1 MFLKCPYSVKVSE
14 VVFNLGSI
22 LSCMYGFDGSRV
34 WGFMQGDP
42 TTCRFILAED
52 QYVGT
57 YGRRNRGGVM
67 PDCWSVDGVDGA
79 VDLDEP
85 KQEVE
90 EVKVGVDSL
99 ANKLCEVRVH
109 VQKLKITA
117 ICVALGCGCVT
128 MAICGVASG
137 LVMSRMW

>member
-34 WGFMQGDP
+34 WGFMQGNP
-42 TTCRFILAED
+42 TMCRFILSED
-52 QYVGT
+52 QYAGT
-57 YGRRNRGGVM
+57 YGWGNRGGVM
-67 PDCWSVDGVDGA
+67 PDCCSVDGVDGA
-79 VDLDEP
+79 VDLDEL

-90 EVKVGVDSL
+90 EVKVRVDSVT
-99 ANKLCEVRVH
+99 NELCEVRVH
-109 VQKLKITA
+109 VQKLKMTA
-117 ICVALGCGCVT
+117 ICVALGCGYVT
-128 MAICGVASG
+128 MAICGVGIG